1 MGEKQNDAEAKIN
14 RVLGM
19 LDANEVDRI
28 VGENNKEWRAIA
40 EAAMAWQVLLTKG
53 LNARRDKA
61 LMRLLMSSLLVLGT
75 LIKYTY
81 ALGIRRGRGMRD
93 A

>member
-28 VGENNKEWRAIA
+28 VGENNKEWRTIA

-61 LMRLLMSSLLVLGT
+61 LMRLLTSSLLVLGT

>member
-1 MGEKQNDAEAKIN
+1 MGRKQNDAEAKIN

-61 LMRLLMSSLLVLGT
+61 LMRLLTNSLLVLGT

>member
-1 MGEKQNDAEAKIN
+1 MGRKQNDAEAKIN

-28 VGENNKEWRAIA
+28 VGENDKEWRAIA

-61 LMRLLMSSLLVLGT
+61 LMRLLTSSLLVLGT

>member
-1 MGEKQNDAEAKIN
+1 MGENRNAVEAKIN
-14 RVLGM
+14 RVLNM
-19 LDANEVDRI
+19 LDASEVDRI
-28 VGENNKEWRAIA
+28 VGERNEEWRAIA

-53 LNARRDKA
+53 LNARRDSA
-61 LMRLLMSSLLVLGT
+61 LMRLLTSSLLVLGT

>member
-1 MGEKQNDAEAKIN
+1 MGRKQNDAEAKIN

-28 VGENNKEWRAIA
+28 VGENDKEWRAIA
-40 EAAMAWQVLLTKG
+40 EAAMAWQGLLTKG

-61 LMRLLMSSLLVLGT
+61 LMRLLTSSLLVLGT